1 MLKELSKHIDEDW
14 NDYQF
19 IQDAIQGIDKVVR
32 DANETKRVMDNE
44 LMIQHIRNNIDIV
57 CIKLLYTN

>member
-1 MLKELSKHIDEDW
+1 MLKELSKHIDKDW
-14 NDYQF
+14 NDYQH

-57 CIKLLYTN
+57 CIIKQI